1 MKSLRFAFSCFVISN
16 INGDHLK
23 KQVVVTQK
31 SLYQM
36 TKMVMINH
44 DAMESQSS
52 SNGKETDAGIAHLS
66 NVHVPFSHIVP
77 ILSAFACE
85 KHKKW

>member
-1 MKSLRFAFSCFVISN
+1 
-16 INGDHLK
+16 
-23 KQVVVTQK
+23 
-31 SLYQM
+31 
-36 TKMVMINH
+36 
-44 DAMESQSS
+44 MESQSS